1 MSQTVRMYIQYVDGT
16 DQLFEWDPEPA
27 GTESANMV
35 SHLQKML
42 HEDSV
47 LLEMGDKLLIL
58 RKETIKT
65 FEITPVPTKLPATTI
80 HNVRLVE

>member
-1 MSQTVRMYIQYVDGT
+1 MSQTVRMCIQYMDET
-16 DQLFEWDPEPA
+16 DQLFEWNIEPA
-27 GTESANMV
+27 ATESANMV

-65 FEITPVPTKLPATTI
+65 IEITPVPAKLPDTTI
-80 HNVRLVE
+80 HHVRLVE

>member
-1 MSQTVRMYIQYVDGT
+1 MSQTIRMSIQYLDGT
-16 DQLFEWDPEPA
+16 TQHFEWDTEPV

-65 FEITPVPTKLPATTI
+65 IEITPVPAKLPATTI
-80 HNVRLVE
+80 HHVRLVE